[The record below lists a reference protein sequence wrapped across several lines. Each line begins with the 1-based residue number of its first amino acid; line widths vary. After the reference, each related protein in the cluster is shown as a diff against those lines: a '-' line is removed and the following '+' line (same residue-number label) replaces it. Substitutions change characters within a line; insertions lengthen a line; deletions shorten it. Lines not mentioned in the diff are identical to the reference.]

1 MVVQNALYSFKE
13 LKKSLF
19 SIVIHIPWIYLEA
32 FVGKLLACPEAPRPP
47 GLASEAVSARPCLK
61 HVASCKWVKR
71 GGLSFL
77 IFNERIWFKSPAG
90 AYTLHHFS
98 RVKTRPCICKPKYL
112 FSPGI
117 FKNHEVSIRGLV
129 CYKYNNKFIPFHSS
143 LDCETVMWL
152 WFFMT
157 GIPRFITI
165 LSLYYCDIPCPPII
179 CNSVF

>member
-1 MVVQNALYSFKE
+1 MVVQNALYSYKE

-32 FVGKLLACPEAPRPP
+32 FLGKLLAYNEEPLPP
-47 GLASEAVSARPCLK
+47 GLASEALKMSQLGGRRCLPQM
-61 HVASCKWVKR
+61 VF
-71 GGLSFL
+71 LSL
-77 IFNERIWFKSPAG
+77 MKGSDLKVLQELS
-90 AYTLHHFS
+90 S
-98 RVKTRPCICKPKYL
+98 SL
-112 FSPGI
+112 FSVILVGWRRGHVYANQYI
-117 FKNHEVSIRGLV
+117 CSVQEFFKNHEFSIRGLV

-143 LDCETVMWL
+143 LDCETGMWL

-165 LSLYYCDIPCPPII
+165 LSLYYCDIPRPPII